1 MGKGL
6 VLVQRKLDFDGLNE
20 SERAVCLKSLEN
32 TVIDRHVM
40 QTARDKGEQKGRQEG
55 RQEGI
60 AEATRQDILRALSRD
75 RLTVDEIADLLA
87 VPVVEMP
94 NFQQNA
100 A

>member
-20 SERAVCLKSLEN
+20 SERAVCLKSSEN

-40 QTARDKGEQKGRQEG
+40 QTARGKGEQKG

-60 AEATRQDILRALSRD
+60 AEATRQDILHALSRD